1 MILKSTNDV
10 VLVLCDAE
18 KYYGTE
24 NNSDATDALFLNG
37 EMQAL
42 QIISDSE
49 VRQFIIFITIILF
62 GIIIVVILRRNH

>member
-1 MILKSTNDV
+1 MTLKATNDV

-24 NNSDATDALFLNG
+24 NNLGTTDTLFFNG
-37 EMQAL
+37 KMQAL